1 MSGQQDRWEQLDRWD
16 QHDPRDAV
24 TVDLSR
30 LIERV
35 QLELRADATP
45 TAAAV
50 TAAAAAT
57 AVATRQRPIR
67 AQSVIWLR
75 TRLPSATWL
84 LAQPRPS

>member
-35 QLELRADATP
+35 QLELRADGHGNSGSGT
-45 TAAAV
+45 
-50 TAAAAAT
+50 
-57 AVATRQRPIR
+57 
-67 AQSVIWLR
+67 
-75 TRLPSATWL
+75 
-84 LAQPRPS
+84 